1 MIHTQV
7 SILSDAVRFLSNP
20 LNLSLTAVSLAGA
33 IVAAVFLIK
42 KTKLSANKKIFLA
55 YTHIFLLIFPL
66 IFFVFSMG
74 CNAFFTSCSR
84 LHAIFYI
91 AILAGISAFFA
102 GIFIAPFV
110 ILKFYSKNSMLVT
123 EKRISGFVDEHSAR
137 FGIKHPSVYLLNS
150 PKPKAFSFRA
160 LKGRIFISAG
170 MANLLTKK
178 ELEAVLLHE
187 MSHLSNKASIFRQ
200 IISVAKLVSPLTY
213 FVTLRKE
220 LGNEELA
227 ADRFVCKVQKT
238 KRYLNS
244 AKGKVNEYNYVLRR
258 LDHQLRRK

>member
-1 MIHTQV
+1 MIHAQV

-200 IISVAKLVSPLTY
+200 IISVAKLVSPVAY
-213 FVTLRKE
+213 FATLKKELRKE
-220 LGNEELA
+220 ESS
-227 ADRFVCKVQKT
+227 ADRVVCGAQGTSK
-238 KRYLNS
+238 YLNS
-244 AKGKVNEYNYVLRR
+244 AKKKVNDYNKLLGR
-258 LDHQLRRK
+258 LNDK